1 MYLVLFSIFVL
12 CLLFDIGYVLM
23 QRIFPSSQNTAFLRN
38 GKLEVL
44 PSISE
49 LGIYGTFVGY
59 GASSSS
65 SLSAVPTEA
74 TAIESLAAVAGAATT
89 ASDILSP
96 ILNNYGGY
104 LVRTK
109 PLGVDEGG
117 VATGYSV
124 INSIV
129 LE

>member
-74 TAIESLAAVAGAATT
+74 TAIESLAAVAGAAT
-89 ASDILSP
+89 ASDAVSP

-124 INSIV
+124 INSII

>member
-1 MYLVLFSIFVL
+1 
-12 CLLFDIGYVLM
+12 M
-23 QRIFPSSQNTAFLRN
+23 QKIFPSPQKTAFLRN

-49 LGIYGTFVGY
+49 LGIFGTFVGY
-59 GASSSS
+59 GTSF
-65 SLSAVPTEA
+65 LSQSV
-74 TAIESLAAVAGAATT
+74 
-89 ASDILSP
+89 SP

-104 LVRTK
+104 LLRTK

-124 INSIV
+124 LNSIV
-129 LE
+129 FE

>member
-1 MYLVLFSIFVL
+1 
-12 CLLFDIGYVLM
+12 M
-23 QRIFPSSQNTAFLRN
+23 QRIFPSPQNTAFLRN

-44 PSISE
+44 PSITE
-49 LGIYGTFVGY
+49 LGIFGTFVGY
-59 GASSSS
+59 GSSPSS
-65 SLSAVPTEA
+65 PLSALPIEA
-74 TAIESLAAVAGAATT
+74 TAIELLAAEAGAAT
-89 ASDILSP
+89 ASDTVSP

>member
-1 MYLVLFSIFVL
+1 
-12 CLLFDIGYVLM
+12 M
-23 QRIFPSSQNTAFLRN
+23 QRIFPSPQNTAFLRN
-38 GKLEVL
+38 RKLEVL

-49 LGIYGTFVGY
+49 LGIFGTFVGY
-59 GASSSS
+59 GSS
-65 SLSAVPTEA
+65 SLSSSP
-74 TAIESLAAVAGAATT
+74 IEAAT
-89 ASDILSP
+89 SDIVSP

-104 LVRTK
+104 LLRTK

-124 INSIV
+124 LNSIV

>member
-1 MYLVLFSIFVL
+1 MFYA
-12 CLLFDIGYVLM
+12 GYVLM
-23 QRIFPSSQNTAFLRN
+23 QRIFPSPQNTAFLRN

-44 PSISE
+44 PSITE
-49 LGIYGTFVGY
+49 LGIFGTFVGY
-59 GASSSS
+59 GSSS
-65 SLSAVPTEA
+65 SLSAVATES
-74 TAIESLAAVAGAATT
+74 TEVTSTEVITEGGAATP
-89 ASDILSP
+89 SDIVSP

-124 INSIV
+124 LNSIV

>member
-1 MYLVLFSIFVL
+1 MLPRL
-12 CLLFDIGYVLM
+12 GYVLM
-23 QRIFPSSQNTAFLRN
+23 QRIFPSPQNTAFLRS

-49 LGIYGTFVGY
+49 LGVYGTFVGY
-59 GASSSS
+59 GPGSSYD
-65 SLSAVPTEA
+65 V
-74 TAIESLAAVAGAATT
+74 VN
-89 ASDILSP
+89 P

-104 LVRTK
+104 LLRTK

-124 INSIV
+124 LNSIV

>member
-1 MYLVLFSIFVL
+1 ML
-12 CLLFDIGYVLM
+12 CSFFYAGYVLM
-23 QRIFPSSQNTAFLRN
+23 QRIFPSPQNTAFLRN
-38 GKLEVL
+38 RKLEVL

-49 LGIYGTFVGY
+49 LGIFGTFVGY
-59 GASSSS
+59 GTS
-65 SLSAVPTEA
+65 SLSQS
-74 TAIESLAAVAGAATT
+74 I
-89 ASDILSP
+89 SP

-104 LVRTK
+104 LLRTK

-124 INSIV
+124 LNSIV